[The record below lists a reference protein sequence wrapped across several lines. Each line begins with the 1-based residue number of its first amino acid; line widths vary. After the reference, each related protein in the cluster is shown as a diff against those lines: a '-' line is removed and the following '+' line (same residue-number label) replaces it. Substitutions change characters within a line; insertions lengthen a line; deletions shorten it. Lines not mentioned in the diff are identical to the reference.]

1 MQQRL
6 KIGRQIYQQR
16 PVSLVLFGLLA
27 LSTALA
33 SWLKSSGWHA
43 DYIYQ
48 LERAVGGDTHLH
60 GLLAMLLTLALYRV
74 LSATSHS
81 YKLVVFT
88 GLLVAICCLIDES
101 IQAFTPL
108 RTFSIQDILASFIGV
123 TVASVINT
131 MLAGL
136 LQRKQREPY

>member
-43 DYIYQ
+43 DYVYQ
-48 LERAVGGDTHLH
+48 LERAVGG
-60 GLLAMLLTLALYRV
+60 
-74 LSATSHS
+74 
-81 YKLVVFT
+81 
-88 GLLVAICCLIDES
+88 
-101 IQAFTPL
+101 
-108 RTFSIQDILASFIGV
+108 
-123 TVASVINT
+123 
-131 MLAGL
+131 
-136 LQRKQREPY
+136 